1 MRQRVYIETTIPSFF
16 HTLRTDAESV
26 ARMNW
31 TRQWWDENVA
41 EVQLATSLAVLAE
54 LRRGTSR
61 KTPERLALL
70 NGIELLEVTEEV
82 LELTSLYIEKL
93 VMPNDP
99 AGDALHL
106 ALASIH
112 KIDVL
117 LTWNCRHL
125 ANPNKLEH
133 IRLINFGLGLPVP
146 TIATPLNFLGGD
158 DHHG

>member
-1 MRQRVYIETTIPSFF
+1 MQPRVYIETTIPSFY
-16 HTLRTDAESV
+16 HTLRKDAESV

-31 TRQWWDENVA
+31 TRQWWAENSSA
-41 EVQLATSLAVLAE
+41 MQLATSLAVLAE

-61 KTPERLALL
+61 MTTDRMALL
-70 NGIELLEVTEEV
+70 NGIELLDVTEEV

-112 KIDVL
+112 KIDVM

>member
-1 MRQRVYIETTIPSFF
+1 
-16 HTLRTDAESV
+16 
-26 ARMNW
+26 
-31 TRQWWDENVA
+31 
-41 EVQLATSLAVLAE
+41 
-54 LRRGTSR
+54 
-61 KTPERLALL
+61 
-70 NGIELLEVTEEV
+70 
-82 LELTSLYIEKL
+82 
-93 VMPNDP
+93 MPNDP

-112 KIDVL
+112 KIDVM

>member
-1 MRQRVYIETTIPSFF
+1 M
-16 HTLRTDAESV
+16 
-26 ARMNW
+26 
-31 TRQWWDENVA
+31 
-41 EVQLATSLAVLAE
+41 
-54 LRRGTSR
+54 
-61 KTPERLALL
+61 L
-70 NGIELLEVTEEV
+70 NGVELLDITEEA
-82 LELTSLYIEKL
+82 LELTELYIEKL

-146 TIATPLNFLGGD
+146 MIVTPLNFLGGE

>member
-1 MRQRVYIETTIPSFF
+1 MRTRVYIETTIPSFY
-16 HTLRTDAESV
+16 HTLRRDAESV

-31 TRQWWDENVA
+31 TRQWWSENA
-41 EVQLATSLAVLAE
+41 ADAQLASSLAVLAE

-61 KTPERLALL
+61 LTPDRIALL
-70 NGIELLEVTEEV
+70 NGVELLAITEEA
-82 LELTSLYIEKL
+82 LELTSLYIDKL

>member
-1 MRQRVYIETTIPSFF
+1 MRKRVYVETTIPSFY
-16 HTLRTDAESV
+16 HTLRKDVESV

-31 TRQWWDENVA
+31 TRQWWSENSN
-41 EVQLATSLAVLAE
+41 EVQLSTSLAVLAE

-61 KTPERLALL
+61 MTADRIGLL
-70 NGIELLEVTEEV
+70 IGIELLEITEEA
-82 LELTSLYIEKL
+82 LELTALYIEKL

-146 TIATPLNFLGGD
+146 MIATPLNFLGGD